1 MRSARRTT
9 SPHSAPASVSPVLT
23 VSVRLARHA
32 ARAGLLGAA
41 ALSASAACQQS
52 PEHVADGD
60 DPLAALRVTAESKR
74 YDELYWRAHRD
85 AKDSAQHALYAKAV
99 EYCSQK
105 DVAIDGAKPNCRGVM
120 TTRALE
126 MHPMPP
132 RQSF

>member
-9 SPHSAPASVSPVLT
+9 RPRSFLAFTMPVH
-23 VSVRLARHA
+23 LARRV
-32 ARAGLLGAA
+32 ARLGLLSAA
-41 ALSASAACQQS
+41 TLRAFAACQQS

-85 AKDSAQHALYAKAV
+85 AKDSAQHALYTKAV

-120 TTRALE
+120 TARALE